1 MSMNVAVELRDQLN
15 AFEEYLKSLDEN
27 SGKKSDD
34 GQLRSSTISR
44 DDRTYYLDLKENDRG
59 RFLRVRRWC
68 FDSLFVRVRL
78 FSDFNGW
85 NWFAAGTNRSAGS
98 RSRWFA
104 RFVDKISR
112 RVRARRRSRSN
123 KKKIQRIDENEFFL
137 EYFSRKHRNSAVDR

>member
-59 RFLRVRRWC
+59 RFLRVRR
-68 FDSLFVRVRL
+68 
-78 FSDFNGW
+78 
-85 NWFAAGTNRSAGS
+85 
-98 RSRWFA
+98 
-104 RFVDKISR
+104 
-112 RVRARRRSRSN
+112 
-123 KKKIQRIDENEFFL
+123 
-137 EYFSRKHRNSAVDR
+137 